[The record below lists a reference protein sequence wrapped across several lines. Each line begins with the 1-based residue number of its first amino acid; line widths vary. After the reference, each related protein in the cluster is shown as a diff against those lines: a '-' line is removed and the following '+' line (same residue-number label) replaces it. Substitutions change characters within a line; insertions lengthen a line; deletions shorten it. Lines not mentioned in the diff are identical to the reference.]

1 MLTVMESLAM
11 EPDVAGS
18 PSPPASQAAWRGDIG
33 VPSERASGATRASV
47 VPRSAARPG
56 MSFGH
61 DVLLALIMAVAM
73 AATVFLYR

>member
-1 MLTVMESLAM
+1 
-11 EPDVAGS
+11 
-18 PSPPASQAAWRGDIG
+18 
-33 VPSERASGATRASV
+33 
-47 VPRSAARPG
+47 

>member
-1 MLTVMESLAM
+1 MSMESLAITSGV
-11 EPDVAGS
+11 EGGGPAETEGAPPIALGLDAAGHER
-18 PSPPASQAAWRGDIG
+18 PS
-33 VPSERASGATRASV
+33 RATV
-47 VPRSAARPG
+47 VPRSRARPG

>member
-1 MLTVMESLAM
+1 MPSAPGARDDE
-11 EPDVAGS
+11 AGERI
-18 PSPPASQAAWRGDIG
+18 PASNDMR
-33 VPSERASGATRASV
+33 VSRASRPTR
-47 VPRSAARPG
+47 PPG

>member
-1 MLTVMESLAM
+1 MDSLALTTAVVADADA
-11 EPDVAGS
+11 DVAS
-18 PSPPASQAAWRGDIG
+18 SAAVGLAPEVDAEPR
-33 VPSERASGATRASV
+33 TSV
-47 VPRSAARPG
+47 VPRSRSRVVQRSG